1 MNTKLNLYFTPEE
14 DRAIEER
21 IESGK
26 RVFEGKLVKVDC
38 MDVTLPDG
46 KSAKREAVRHPGAA
60 AVVAVDDQNNVL
72 LVRQY
77 RAAIAKAL
85 IEIPAGKLDFPG
97 EDRLD
102 AAKRELKEETG
113 MSANCWIHLTDMV
126 SSPGFCDEVI
136 GIYLATGLS
145 AGDVS
150 PDEDEFLN
158 VIKVPLG
165 TLMAMVRSGS
175 ITDAKTL
182 VGLLMANK
190 VING

>member
-1 MNTKLNLYFTPEE
+1 MKLDLYFTPEE

-46 KSAKREAVRHPGAA
+46 NAAKREAVRHPGAA
-60 AVVAVDDQNNVL
+60 AVVAVDGENNVL
-72 LVRQY
+72 MVRQY
-77 RAAIAKAL
+77 RAAIAKPL
-85 IEIPAGKLDFPG
+85 LEIPAGKLDFPG

-113 MSANCWIHLTDMV
+113 MTANSWVHLVDIVT
-126 SSPGFCDEVI
+126 SPGFCDEVI

-158 VIKVPLG
+158 VIKVPFDM
-165 TLMAMVRSGS
+165 LMAMAKRGG
-175 ITDAKTL
+175 IADAKTL
-182 VGLLMANK
+182 TGLLLADK

>member
-1 MNTKLNLYFTPEE
+1 MNMKLNLHFSPEE

-60 AVVAVDDQNNVL
+60 AVVAVDDKNNVL

-77 RAAIAKAL
+77 RAAIAKPL
-85 IEIPAGKLDFPG
+85 LEIPAGKLDFPG
-97 EDRLD
+97 EDRLET
-102 AAKRELKEETG
+102 AKRELKEETG
-113 MSANCWIHLTDMV
+113 MTASSWVHLTDTV
-126 SSPGFCDEVI
+126 TSPGFCDEMI

-145 AGDVS
+145 AGEVS

-158 VIKVPLG
+158 VIKVPFDM
-165 TLMAMVRSGS
+165 LMAMARRGS
-175 ITDAKTL
+175 ITDSKTL
-182 VGLLMANK
+182 VGLLLADK
-190 VING
+190 AING

>member
-1 MNTKLNLYFTPEE
+1 MNTKLTLYFTPEE

-21 IESGK
+21 IQSGE

-46 KSAKREAVRHPGAA
+46 KAAKREAVRHPGAA
-60 AVVAVDDQNNVL
+60 AVVAVDDKNNVL

-77 RAAIAKAL
+77 RAAIAKPL

-97 EDRLD
+97 EDRLE

-113 MSANCWIHLTDMV
+113 MTANCWIHLTDIV
-126 SSPGFCDEVI
+126 TSPGFCDEVI

-158 VIKVPLG
+158 VVKVPFG
-165 TLMAMVRSGS
+165 MLMAMARRGGISDS
-175 ITDAKTL
+175 KTL
-182 VGLLMANK
+182 VGLLLADK